1 MAQRKAY
8 QRQLLSPSY
17 NPSTMTE
24 ANIYKQQVEGSASM
38 NKIMDQM
45 STFFFERGMEEIKK
59 EAEIYG
65 ATNPISLEDLEKIE
79 RGENVLGKY
88 GYGMRGEVARNAA
101 FKVLSNEIEI
111 EASRGFQE
119 YMLEAQQNN
128 YSYEEV
134 ADDLD
139 AIALGYTKRLQKI
152 NPVTAYNVRSKLSV
166 LSASHYEK
174 YVSQQIKQEQE
185 KQELQE
191 IINIDSQIDEVST
204 LISGQVAA
212 GNYNFTLYADTLRE
226 NIHQSLLNNPRINAA
241 DKLKFREKYFQKI
254 DDGIINAIV
263 DHSTR
268 YNKNLSTL
276 ASEATNQNI
285 KDPAIQGM
293 YNALTDKSKAE
304 FSTLIRSQ
312 LKIENEKATIQSN
325 LNNDIL
331 KNEIVDLEQ
340 YFKSKIINHSAQQN
354 TYIITDEDKK
364 NLAELKFRDP
374 NSGEKFNKLLNN
386 MSNGFAITDD
396 AAAVGTIKNKFR
408 YGQIEVTDIIENKQK
423 LTADTFDTLLKD
435 AQKYQMTDDI
445 ERFKRKA
452 TTQKFKG
459 FDYSFEQ
466 GVIYTGTKGKI
477 QQLQKEILVEM
488 KDMAD
493 QANLADEPFIPENA
507 YKLVIEKLKNEENE
521 TLNNIDRMNKHT
533 SDDFNNVEIHQA
545 YRLKFNIDK
554 KLKMMPT
561 HTKEYYAKLKKE
573 LQKNKARTFYINYG
587 KDLGGGSLQIYNS
600 LLKSI
605 EAHLKDERLD

>member
-24 ANIYKQQVEGSASM
+24 ANIYKQQAEGSASM

-65 ATNPISLEDLEKIE
+65 ATNPITLEDLEKIE

-88 GYGMRGEVARNAA
+88 GYGMRGEVARNEA

-128 YSYEEV
+128 YTYEEV

-212 GNYNFTLYADTLRE
+212 GNYNFTLVADTLRE
-226 NIHQSLLNNPRINAA
+226 NIHQSLLNNPRIDAA

-276 ASEATNQNI
+276 ATEATNQSI

-293 YNALTDKSKAE
+293 YNALTEKSKAE
-304 FSTLIRSQ
+304 FSTLIRNQ

-354 TYIITDEDKK
+354 TYIITDEDK

-477 QQLQKEILVEM
+477 QQLQK
-488 KDMAD
+488 K
-493 QANLADEPFIPENA
+493 
-507 YKLVIEKLKNEENE
+507 Y
-521 TLNNIDRMNKHT
+521 
-533 SDDFNNVEIHQA
+533 
-545 YRLKFNIDK
+545 
-554 KLKMMPT
+554 
-561 HTKEYYAKLKKE
+561 
-573 LQKNKARTFYINYG
+573 
-587 KDLGGGSLQIYNS
+587 
-600 LLKSI
+600 
-605 EAHLKDERLD
+605 